1 MKRKSWRR
9 NRKSGSPRRGGLFS
23 WVDETEGSRIPDSI
37 RKQIVQEVES
47 ILREKFK
54 GTVAT

>member
-9 NRKSGSPRRGGLFS
+9 NRKPGSPSRGGLFS
-23 WVDETEGSRIPDSI
+23 WVDETGGSRIPDSI

-54 GTVAT
+54 STAAT